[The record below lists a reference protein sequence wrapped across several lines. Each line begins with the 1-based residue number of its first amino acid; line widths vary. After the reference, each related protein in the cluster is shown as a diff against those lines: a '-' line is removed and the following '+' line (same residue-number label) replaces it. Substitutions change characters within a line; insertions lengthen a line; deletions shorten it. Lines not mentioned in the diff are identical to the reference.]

1 MYSAKLLDIFRKRV
15 RHPLRPRSSEI
26 ISTIFENFKSYKTS
40 GMSLVIGESDFL
52 DNRVFIIG
60 QQKPRPQE
68 LRTREDLEKL
78 NYGMLNAD
86 EHSQILDILN
96 YAESLELDNA
106 YVITFIDTYGA
117 DISMYSA
124 QRFQAYFIS
133 HLIRKFLLIPLK
145 TISVV
150 LGEGGSGGALA
161 IQVTDRR
168 AQLEDALYATAPP
181 ESMASIVFRD
191 ATKIG
196 EALSILKP
204 TAHDLKQ
211 LNVIDTII
219 PSPDDL
225 TDITT
230 FSKNIRN
237 YLEKTI
243 RELSRIKLRTL
254 LSQRAERAESFGLA
268 KKHGRIYRIKKFIE
282 KPFKDRLMEPPPDIE
297 IITFGSTVNVAD
309 DYGNGKNSEAAGKE
323 YIVCGGSSRKDNEK
337 GKGCGQL
344 IPLTEY
350 LASCQVCPHCGK
362 TDVMGAS
369 GWIDLLCDAGSFY
382 ELYRNMTAE
391 ELLEDG
397 VMTPSYTDFLA
408 KQRKRTKFKESLVT
422 AVVQIYG
429 IPVVIAICEFLFSG
443 GTMGVVFGE
452 KFKLAVK
459 YAIKR
464 RLPFVSVCCSGGAR
478 LYEGIS
484 ALMQMVKTVNAINEL
499 KTNGLPYISILADPC
514 TGGAIASFAALGDV
528 IIAEPGALVI
538 FAGPRVMES
547 SGFQVDEKQVR
558 AFSLSENAAKIYEN
572 LAYYHDIRG
581 IHEIAE
587 RKNMKRAITKYLE
600 FYSKELRKR
609 LRA

>member
-1 MYSAKLLDIFRKRV
+1 
-15 RHPLRPRSSEI
+15 
-26 ISTIFENFKSYKTS
+26 
-40 GMSLVIGESDFL
+40 
-52 DNRVFIIG
+52 
-60 QQKPRPQE
+60 
-68 LRTREDLEKL
+68 
-78 NYGMLNAD
+78 
-86 EHSQILDILN
+86 
-96 YAESLELDNA
+96 
-106 YVITFIDTYGA
+106 
-117 DISMYSA
+117 
-124 QRFQAYFIS
+124 
-133 HLIRKFLLIPLK
+133 
-145 TISVV
+145 
-150 LGEGGSGGALA
+150 
-161 IQVTDRR
+161 
-168 AQLEDALYATAPP
+168 
-181 ESMASIVFRD
+181 
-191 ATKIG
+191 
-196 EALSILKP
+196 
-204 TAHDLKQ
+204 
-211 LNVIDTII
+211 
-219 PSPDDL
+219 
-225 TDITT
+225 
-230 FSKNIRN
+230 
-237 YLEKTI
+237 
-243 RELSRIKLRTL
+243 
-254 LSQRAERAESFGLA
+254 
-268 KKHGRIYRIKKFIE
+268 
-282 KPFKDRLMEPPPDIE
+282 
-297 IITFGSTVNVAD
+297 
-309 DYGNGKNSEAAGKE
+309 
-323 YIVCGGSSRKDNEK
+323 
-337 GKGCGQL
+337 
-344 IPLTEY
+344 
-350 LASCQVCPHCGK
+350 
-362 TDVMGAS
+362 MGAS

>member
-1 MYSAKLLDIFRKRV
+1 
-15 RHPLRPRSSEI
+15 
-26 ISTIFENFKSYKTS
+26 
-40 GMSLVIGESDFL
+40 VIGESDFL

-60 QQKPRPQE
+60 QQKPRPQD
-68 LRTREDLEKL
+68 LRTNEDLKKL

-86 EHSQILDILN
+86 EHSRILDILE

-133 HLIRKFLLIPLK
+133 HLIRKFLLLPLK
-145 TISVV
+145 TISIV

-191 ATKIG
+191 ASKVG

-204 TAHDLKQ
+204 AAHDLRH

-219 PSPDDL
+219 PSPDDI
-225 TDITT
+225 TDLAT
-230 FSKNIRN
+230 FSRNIRN
-237 YLEKTI
+237 YVERTI
-243 RELSRIKLRTL
+243 HDLSRIKLKVL
-254 LSQRAERAESFGLA
+254 LAQRAERAESIGLA

-297 IITFGSTVNVAD
+297 IIKFGSTVNVSD
-309 DYGNGKNSEAAGKE
+309 DYGNRGSLEAGQE
-323 YIVCGGSSRKDNEK
+323 YVVCGGSARKDN

-350 LASCQVCPHCGK
+350 LASSQVCSHCGK

-369 GWIDLLCDAGSFY
+369 GWIDLLCDPGSFH

-391 ELLEDG
+391 EVLEDG
-397 VMTPSYTDFLA
+397 VMTSRYADFLA

-422 AVVQIYG
+422 AVVLIHG
-429 IPVVIAICEFLFSG
+429 IPVVTAICEFLFSG

-499 KTNGLPYISILADPC
+499 KANGLPYISILADPS
-514 TGGAIASFAALGDV
+514 TGGAIASFAALGDI
-528 IIAEPGALVI
+528 IIAEPDALVI

-547 SGFQVDEKQVR
+547 RGFEVEEKLVR
-558 AFSLSENAAKIYEN
+558 AASLSENAAKIYES
-572 LAYYHDIRG
+572 LSYYHDVRG
-581 IHEIAE
+581 IHEIAD
-587 RKNMKRAITKYLE
+587 RKNMKRVVTKYLE

-609 LRA
+609 LKT